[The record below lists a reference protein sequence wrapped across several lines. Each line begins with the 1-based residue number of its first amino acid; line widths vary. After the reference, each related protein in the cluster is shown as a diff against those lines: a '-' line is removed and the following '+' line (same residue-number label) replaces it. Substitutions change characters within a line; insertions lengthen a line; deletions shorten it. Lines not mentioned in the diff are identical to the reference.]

1 MEETHGLFSG
11 RNGVVF
17 LDVRDPDQFRA
28 AHIRGAMNL
37 PVTQA
42 EAGMSG
48 LPKDRKIVIYGQST
62 ASGDP
67 CAESRSTGRL
77 LLANGFAE
85 NLLAVF
91 ADGFEAW
98 VEGGHPIGKGP

>member
-1 MEETHGLFSG
+1 MEETQQLFSG
-11 RNGVVF
+11 GNGVVF
-17 LDVRDPDQFRA
+17 LDVRDPDEFSA
-28 AHIRGAMNL
+28 GHIRGAMNL

-42 EAGMSG
+42 EAGLDK

-77 LLANGFAE
+77 LLANGFGE

-98 VEGGHPIGKGP
+98 VEGGHPIEKGP